1 MTAESLDTRLEAAA
15 TEGLDYLL
23 NALRTGDFKPEL
35 LRTAQFLV
43 EVHLAHEH
51 QATEEYTYTAEEEE
65 LELEEEE
72 DEEEDERNR

>member
-1 MTAESLDTRLEAAA
+1 MTAESMDTRLEAAA
-15 TEGLDYLL
+15 SEGLDYLL

-35 LRTAQFLV
+35 LKTAQFLV
-43 EVHLAHEH
+43 EVQLAHEH
-51 QATEEYTYTAEEEE
+51 QTGEEFTYSAEEED